1 MKVVN
6 ITEFPLYL
14 SYGNTRLETGKSS
27 RELALA
33 TVFDPEF
40 RKQLNKGFIAYTL
53 SHDEKSELRGLVAG
67 SGKNTKPK
75 SKPVKAPETK
85 PVPAPVPVAETK
97 PEPAPEPE
105 TDAGFKSAV
114 RSQMK
119 QELGKPKSIADL
131 MAANAGAAV
140 VEVGVKPEAL
150 NEVVAFMDKGTA
162 FENPK

>member
-53 SHDEKSELRGLVAG
+53 SHDEKSELRGLVAD

-75 SKPVKAPETK
+75 LKPVKAPETK
-85 PVPAPVPVAETK
+85 PVPAPVPAAETK
-97 PEPAPEPE
+97 PEPAPEP
-105 TDAGFKSAV
+105 DAGFKSAV

-131 MAANAGAAV
+131 MAANAGATV
-140 VEVGVKPEAL
+140 VEVGVKPEAVKD
-150 NEVVAFMDKGTA
+150 VVAFMDKGTA
-162 FENPK
+162 FEA